1 MKSPHGLY
9 TFHRFAQ
16 RTEWLAWT
24 KTGLM
29 AEDAPTILGE
39 NPWKTPAELLREKS
53 QGEETPK
60 TEAMQTALLHRPQIL
75 EAYQKTSGEELQKAN
90 IQSKE
95 RPWQRAGL
103 DGISKNRWHI
113 VELKAGEYAYKKALE
128 LQRVPAF
135 YYAEGQHILAIT
147 GLPYMTFHFHT
158 GKKEDKPLS
167 LQLRRN
173 PKYIERLLE
182 KETAFFQLLKTQKLN
197 PSKALLQQVQNAIRK
212 IGPKV
217 DFPTYQSVVPSFVTP
232 LGELTKEG
240 QALLAETTKQ

>member
-9 TFHRFAQ
+9 TFHRFSQ
-16 RTEWLAWT
+16 RNEWLTWT
-24 KTGLM
+24 KTGIM

-39 NPWKTPAELLREKS
+39 NPWKTPAQLLLEKT

-60 TEAMQTALLHRPQIL
+60 TEAMQKAVIHRPQIL
-75 EAYQKTSGEELQKAN
+75 AAYQKSSGEDLQKAN

-103 DGISKNRWHI
+103 DGLSKNRWHI
-113 VELKAGEYAYKKALE
+113 VEIKSGEYAYQKALE
-128 LQRVPAF
+128 VHRVPGF

-158 GKKEDKPLS
+158 GDNEKRPLTFA
-167 LQLRRN
+167 LRRN
-173 PKYIERLLE
+173 PKYIETLIE
-182 KETAFFQLLKTQKLN
+182 KETAFFQLLKTQKFN
-197 PSKALLQQVQNAIRK
+197 PPKSLVQQVQNAILK

-217 DFPTYQSVVPSFVTP
+217 DFPTYQCVVPSFLTAT
-232 LGELTKEG
+232 GELTVEG
-240 QALLAETTKQ
+240 KAIVGKTAIA